1 MSQEKDIQQ
10 SEQLLDDVKLDDK
23 VEVSEDTLDENAVGN
38 PVKGKPTDA
47 KFGQG
52 SDFEVD
58 KAKNFS
64 TTSQA
69 PVPKTKSGIISAAV
83 DKLSG
88 MKKEDLQAVYSKLFT
103 EEAEEVVVVE
113 EKKEAVISE
122 EQVQEDLKALVE
134 SDANLSEEFKE
145 KASTLFEAAI
155 SARLAEEKV
164 KLEEKYI
171 SELSEEVEGIRSEL
185 VEKIDGYLNYVVE
198 QWMEENE
205 LAVEQGIRTEIA
217 ESFMTQLQQVFVEHY
232 IEVPEGK
239 EDLIDDLSGKV
250 DELEEQL
257 TSATEKSV
265 KLAEEL
271 ETLKRVQII
280 AEASEGMVATEA
292 EKLKSLVEGIDYDDA
307 ETFAKKVSIVKEAHF
322 SKVTT
327 QSEVQEDSSLT
338 EETTTSPRM
347 SAYMAAISRSQK

>member
-1 MSQEKDIQQ
+1 MSQKEDIQQ
-10 SEQLLDDVKLDDK
+10 SEQLLDDVQVDET
-23 VEVSEDTLDENAVGN
+23 VEVSEGNLDEAQAPGM
-38 PVKGKPTDA
+38 KGDAKGA

-52 SDFEVD
+52 ADFEDD
-58 KAKNFS
+58 KEKNLA

-88 MKKEDLQAVYSKLFT
+88 MKKEDLQVIYAKLFN
-103 EEAEEVVVVE
+103 EEVAETQVE
-113 EKKEAVISE
+113 EVEAVISE

-145 KASTLFEAAI
+145 KTATLFNVALA
-155 SARLAEEKV
+155 ARLTEEKV

-171 SELSEEVEGIRSEL
+171 SDLAEEVEGIRSEL

-205 LAVEQGIRTEIA
+205 LAVEQGLRTEIA

-239 EDLIDDLSGKV
+239 EDLIDDLAEQV
-250 DELEEQL
+250 EELESKLGE
-257 TSATEKSV
+257 ATEKSV
-265 KLAEEL
+265 KLAEEV
-271 ETLKRVQII
+271 ETLQRAEII
-280 AEASEGMVATEA
+280 REASEDLATTEA
-292 EKLKSLVEGIDYDDA
+292 EKLKSLVESIDA
-307 ETFAKKVSIVKEAHF
+307 EDAEDFAKKVAIVKEAHF
-322 SKVTT
+322 KKESTVEAN
-327 QSEVQEDSSLT
+327 SEVSEDSSLT

-347 SAYMAAISRSQK
+347 AAYLNAISRTKK

>member
-10 SEQLLDDVKLDDK
+10 SEQLLDDVKLDEK
-23 VEVSEDTLDENAVGN
+23 VEVSEDNLDEAQAPGM
-38 PVKGKPTDA
+38 KGDA
-47 KFGQG
+47 KSATFGQG
-52 SDFEVD
+52 SDFEDD
-58 KAKNFS
+58 KAKNLA

-103 EEAEEVVVVE
+103 EEAEEVIVVE

-122 EQVQEDLKALVE
+122 EQVKADLEALVS
-134 SDANLSEEFKE
+134 SDSNLSEEFKE

-171 SELSEEVEGIRSEL
+171 SELSEEVEGIRTEL

-257 TSATEKSV
+257 TTTTAKSV

-271 ETLKRVQII
+271 ETLKRAQII
-280 AEASEGMVATEA
+280 AEASEGMVTTEA
-292 EKLKSLVEGIDYDDA
+292 EKLKSLVEGVDYDDA
-307 ETFAKKVSIVKEAHF
+307 ESFAKKVSIVKEAHF
-322 SKVTT
+322 SKTVTT

>member
-10 SEQLLDDVKLDDK
+10 TEQLLDDVQVDET
-23 VEVSEDTLDENAVGN
+23 VEVSEDTLDEAQAPGM
-38 PVKGKPTDA
+38 KGDAKSA

-52 SDFEVD
+52 SDFEDD
-58 KAKNFS
+58 KEKNLA

-69 PVPKTKSGIISAAV
+69 PVPKTKSGIISATV
-83 DKLSG
+83 EKLSG
-88 MKKEDLQAVYSKLFT
+88 MKKEDLQVIYSQLFAEET
-103 EEAEEVVVVE
+103 EEVVVE
-113 EKKEAVISE
+113 EKTEAVISE
-122 EQVQEDLKALVE
+122 EQIQEDLKALVE

-145 KASTLFEAAI
+145 KASTLFEAAL
-155 SARLAEEKV
+155 SARLSEEKV

-171 SELSEEVEGIRSEL
+171 SELSEEVESIRSEL

-217 ESFMTQLQQVFVEHY
+217 ESFMAQLQQVFVEHY

-239 EDLIDDLSGKV
+239 EDLIDDLANQV
-250 DELEEQL
+250 NELEEQL
-257 TSATEKSV
+257 SSTTEISV

-271 ETLKRVQII
+271 ETLKRAQIV
-280 AEASEGMVATEA
+280 AEASEGVVATEA

-307 ETFAKKVSIVKEAHF
+307 ESFAKKVSIIKEAHF
-322 SKVTT
+322 TKTVT
-327 QSEVQEDSSLT
+327 SQEEIHEDTSLT

-347 SAYMAAISRSQK
+347 SAYMAAISRTKK

>member
-52 SDFEVD
+52 SDFEDD
-58 KAKNFS
+58 KAKS
-64 TTSQA
+64 LATTSQA

-103 EEAEEVVVVE
+103 EEAEEVIVVE

-122 EQVQEDLKALVE
+122 EQVKADLEALVS

-217 ESFMTQLQQVFVEHY
+217 ESFMTQLQQVFIEHY

-257 TSATEKSV
+257 TATTEKSV

-271 ETLKRVQII
+271 ETLKRTQII
-280 AEASEGMVATEA
+280 AEASEGMVTTEA

-307 ETFAKKVSIVKEAHF
+307 ESFAKKVSIVKEAHF

-327 QSEVQEDSSLT
+327 QTEVQEDSSLT